1 MRFFAIIHRL
11 LLLSALL
18 AIILGP
24 VTIGVTGSAMAS
36 SVSTHTATMEMPG
49 DMRCCPGETS
59 GCDGVACPLA
69 LLCATV
75 FFGHAVDET
84 PAKLAWTAHQFLSLP
99 YPVLT
104 STLVDPP
111 ARPPRV

>member
-1 MRFFAIIHRL
+1 MRLVAIILRL
-11 LLLSALL
+11 LLVCALL
-18 AIILGP
+18 GIIFGP
-24 VTIGVTGSAMAS
+24 VNIGVTGSAMAS
-36 SVSTHTATMEMPG
+36 SVSTHAATMG

-59 GCDGVACPLA
+59 GCDGVVCPLA

-75 FFGHAVDET
+75 FVGHATGET
-84 PAKLAWTAHQFLSLP
+84 PVKLAWTAHQFLSPP
-99 YPVLT
+99 YPVLA